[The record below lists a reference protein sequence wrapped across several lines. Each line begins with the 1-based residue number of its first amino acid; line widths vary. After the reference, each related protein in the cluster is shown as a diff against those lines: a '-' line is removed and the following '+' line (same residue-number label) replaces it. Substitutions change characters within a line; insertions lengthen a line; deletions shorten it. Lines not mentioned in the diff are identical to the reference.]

1 MLLILVL
8 HRLERYWRFA
18 TEFYTLL
25 IFRIIQGVAVVLGPL
40 LFELPDICFF
50 LRSFLSNRCVLLSMY
65 QGGSAVGLVLGAAVV
80 YFGGWQSVFY
90 SSIPI
95 SLVLL
100 FLLWQ
105 VIPKIPTAPQKIN
118 IRILVVVR
126 RPNDTVKTSIFQ
138 ELLPW
143 C

>member
-1 MLLILVL
+1 
-8 HRLERYWRFA
+8 
-18 TEFYTLL
+18 
-25 IFRIIQGVAVVLGPL
+25 
-40 LFELPDICFF
+40 
-50 LRSFLSNRCVLLSMY
+50 MY